1 MGKDV
6 TRFRP
11 EKPETPG
18 NGIEVFIEIQ
28 GTDHNPAPFSLSQR
42 ILVDDHVFIISKH
55 LVHNCYMCIQ
65 SLNHGAVISTFELI
79 ESQGVEYI
87 TRFNVRI
94 LKWCCN
100 GRFGFLQHLVDKFP
114 ANAISHFG
122 IHLTNSNVYNA
133 LVEITTLCNRSDG
146 VKGKENCKEVLH
158 NKEYEM
164 QPE

>member
-18 NGIEVFIEIQ
+18 NGIEVFIQIQ
-28 GTDHNPAPFSLSQR
+28 SADHNPTPPALSKS
-42 ILVDDHVFIISKH
+42 ILVDDHVFIISQH

-65 SLNHGAVISTFELI
+65 SLNHGTVVSTFELI
-79 ESQGVEYI
+79 KSQGVEYI
-87 TRFNVRI
+87 TRLDVLIPKR
-94 LKWCCN
+94 CCN
-100 GRFGFLQHLVDKFP
+100 GRFGFLQYLVDKFP

-122 IHLTNSNVYNA
+122 IHLTNGNVYNS
-133 LVEITTLCNRSDG
+133 LVEITTLRCRNDS
-146 VKGKENCKEVLH
+146 VKKKENYKEVLH